1 MSASSSRCFGLA
13 APPSPFDHGPW
24 RVSTRSFPGPLRASC
39 FLSWPFSLP
48 QGSTSLHR
56 SDHLPAD
63 PGRSVPGHP
72 PEVPAPFSAPST
84 ESLLPGTRS
93 NEFTALRTKTNPFEL
108 ACHPKA
114 AFRLLFPG
122 SRHPTLPA
130 QQPTNR
136 SSLLKRLPSISG
148 AERPKKLTR
157 ESPCGMTRGCSPR
170 PRWSIHPLCTRSP
183 VRPKPS
189 RRAHVGG
196 APVHPKVSGR
206 SRHPLRRH
214 QARSEDHTR
223 RIRAG
228 QPSTIRDAPKS
239 AAKANVTLKWTVR
252 PPRRRNDLL
261 AAANFPRSS
270 RSRMLFRRHIANS
283 SLRTRG
289 QRPQAIELLRHVV
302 RSEPK
307 LEPSDVVERVAPPR
321 RPVRTEARTFRC
333 RGAGCSA
340 TSSGPNRSLNL
351 QMSWSGLPAFQPL
364 PERGGSGQDSR
375 KTRFL
380 VAGFHT
386 RFVPPSPFF
395 TTLAVCSSPSPP
407 TCFSRSRSWSSCSR
421 KAVPEEGR
429 SGFQGPKALSSRES
443 PHGPPLLTRSRI
455 TEAIRSPTCSWQARK
470 RDSTCPYRGLIP
482 STGPAPWRRLLSH
495 STRPE
500 LQSRGSGG
508 VIHGGP
514 KSTTPHSIPPGNG
527 CGLIRAETRTL
538 PRSRA
543 FRLVPRLPSAPPEGS
558 VSVRSGSILRSRSP
572 GRRLRAGVCR
582 FDLSRP
588 EDRS

>member
-1 MSASSSRCFGLA
+1 
-13 APPSPFDHGPW
+13 
-24 RVSTRSFPGPLRASC
+24 
-39 FLSWPFSLP
+39 
-48 QGSTSLHR
+48 
-56 SDHLPAD
+56 
-63 PGRSVPGHP
+63 
-72 PEVPAPFSAPST
+72 
-84 ESLLPGTRS
+84 
-93 NEFTALRTKTNPFEL
+93 
-108 ACHPKA
+108 
-114 AFRLLFPG
+114 
-122 SRHPTLPA
+122 
-130 QQPTNR
+130 
-136 SSLLKRLPSISG
+136 
-148 AERPKKLTR
+148 
-157 ESPCGMTRGCSPR
+157 
-170 PRWSIHPLCTRSP
+170 
-183 VRPKPS
+183 
-189 RRAHVGG
+189 
-196 APVHPKVSGR
+196 
-206 SRHPLRRH
+206 
-214 QARSEDHTR
+214 
-223 RIRAG
+223 
-228 QPSTIRDAPKS
+228 
-239 AAKANVTLKWTVR
+239 
-252 PPRRRNDLL
+252 
-261 AAANFPRSS
+261 
-270 RSRMLFRRHIANS
+270 
-283 SLRTRG
+283 
-289 QRPQAIELLRHVV
+289 
-302 RSEPK
+302 
-307 LEPSDVVERVAPPR
+307 
-321 RPVRTEARTFRC
+321 
-333 RGAGCSA
+333 
-340 TSSGPNRSLNL
+340 
-351 QMSWSGLPAFQPL
+351 MSWSGLPAFQPL